1 MIRPNLSRVVTYP
14 PGGGLGLSLSHLGH
28 VAAPVYSWV
37 NPGGC
42 DQLST
47 TLYKP
52 ARVRSE
58 ALNPGRIVKVHRGGS
73 VVWNGILDEPTPS
86 DQGWAITAHGSGT
99 MGNDYVAIWTGSWG
113 TGVFDNAVDA
123 AIARGLNWKRPA
135 TLAASGIWTG
145 QQFDSGSQTITDLLN
160 LGCTKGALTWQV
172 TSGPGDR
179 NVVSIF
185 PLPTAAN
192 RVIIATSPEAQS
204 IASGP
209 NSVYLRYQ
217 SSADSTTTSTPAV
230 YGLANAQSA
239 AQIAAQGLREDYTD
253 LSSAGTLSGSAAA
266 AVGTSVLQRFQRAGF
281 TDPFT
286 IQYGQL
292 TNLGGAPVDPGVYYQ
307 DSATVMVCRALL
319 SDFAFAGEVNR
330 GPVIFP
336 VGSYQW
342 DDGAMTAT
350 ITPFGSVRHDFTSL
364 MSAAVDSIPVRHQ
377 PTAKKKKGR

>member
-1 MIRPNLSRVVTYP
+1 LILRPNLSRVVTFP
-14 PGGGLGLSLSHLGH
+14 PGGGLGLSLSHVGH

-37 NPGGC
+37 TPGGC

-58 ALNPGRIVKVHRGGS
+58 ALNPGRVVKVYRGGS

-86 DQGWAITAHGSGT
+86 DQGWQVTAHGAGT
-99 MGNDYVAIWTGSWG
+99 MGNDYVAIYTSSWG

-123 AIARGLNWKRPA
+123 AISRGLNWHRPA
-135 TLAASGIWTG
+135 TLAASGVWTG

-160 LGCTKGALTWQV
+160 LGCTKGGLTWQV

-179 NVVSIF
+179 NVVSVF
-185 PLPTAAN
+185 ALPTAAN
-192 RVIIATSPEAQS
+192 RVIVATSPEAQS

-209 NSVYLRYQ
+209 NSLYLRYQ
-217 SSADSTTTSTPAV
+217 SSADGATAAA

-239 AQIAAQGLREDYTD
+239 AQIAAQGLREDYSD
-253 LSSAGTLSGSAAA
+253 LSSAGTMTSTSAG

-281 TDPFT
+281 TDPFVV
-286 IQYGQL
+286 QPGQL

-307 DSATVMVCRALL
+307 DSAQVMVCRALL
-319 SDFAFAGEVNR
+319 SDFAFAGEVTR
-330 GPVIFP
+330 GPVTFI

-342 DDGAMTAT
+342 DDGACTAT
-350 ITPFGSVRHDFTSL
+350 ITPFGSIRHDFTSL
-364 MSAAVDSIPVRHQ
+364 MSAAVDSIPVRAQ